1 VAAHRG
7 GTGAAGAALNLF
19 IDDCYHGQKFIKD
32 GLMPASIIATSKNF
46 RPNVCGIKPPLG
58 TWAHVCGSDLI
69 RDKDGTVYVLED
81 NLRVPSGV
89 SYMLENRQVVK
100 RVFPELFE
108 SAAILPVD
116 DYPSQLY
123 DMLNALSPRKQAR
136 PEVVVLTPGIYNS
149 AYFEHAYLA
158 RQMGCE
164 LVEGRDLAVDGDDCV
179 YMQTVRG
186 WTRVDVIYRRIDDD
200 FLDPEVFRKD
210 SSLGV
215 PGLMRAWAAGNVAL
229 ANAPGAG
236 VADDKLVYTYVPD
249 MIKYYLD
256 EDAILPN
263 VPSWRC
269 GDGKQ
274 LDHVLGHLKNWSS
287 NRSMDRADT
296 ACSWARCRASRS
308 AAGSPTR

>member
-1 VAAHRG
+1 
-7 GTGAAGAALNLF
+7 
-19 IDDCYHGQKFIKD
+19 
-32 GLMPASIIATSKNF
+32 
-46 RPNVCGIKPPLG
+46 
-58 TWAHVCGSDLI
+58 
-69 RDKDGTVYVLED
+69 
-81 NLRVPSGV
+81 
-89 SYMLENRQVVK
+89 
-100 RVFPELFE
+100 
-108 SAAILPVD
+108 
-116 DYPSQLY
+116 
-123 DMLNALSPRKQAR
+123 
-136 PEVVVLTPGIYNS
+136 
-149 AYFEHAYLA
+149 
-158 RQMGCE
+158 
-164 LVEGRDLAVDGDDCV
+164 
-179 YMQTVRG
+179 MQTVRG

-236 VADDKLVYTYVPD
+236 VVDDKLVYTYVPD

-274 LDHVLGHLKNWSS
+274 LDHVLGHLEELVVKPVDGSGGYGMLMGPMSS
-287 NRSMDRADT
+287 
-296 ACSWARCRASRS
+296 SRS